1 MGTMGHEGTVV
12 VAWDNTTEAVV
23 SESPLK
29 FHSGQYYS
37 VLRRQCGL
45 IEEKKRGRVKAEM
58 WEMQRILNAYSYHV
72 SRRNAG
78 TDNSNTQVPGEKQN
92 RYASI
97 RITTEYCR

>member
-12 VAWDNTTEAVV
+12 AWENTTEAVV

-58 WEMQRILNAYSYHV
+58 WEMQNAYSYHV
-72 SRRNAG
+72 SRRNA
-78 TDNSNTQVPGEKQN
+78 NSNTQVPGEKQN
-92 RYASI
+92 RYASM
-97 RITTEYCR
+97 RTTTEYCR